1 MIMVIVIK
9 SCVTFLLE
17 LLDLTVLVAM
27 ATCTN
32 GTCET
37 SYSEQPVS
45 KIDMPV
51 NCVVELK
58 LSALMN
64 KIDYLCINYI
74 VDALGD

>member
-1 MIMVIVIK
+1 MLVIR
-9 SCVTFLLE
+9 SCVIFLLE

-37 SYSEQPVS
+37 NYCEKLVS

-51 NCVVELK
+51 NCIVELK
-58 LSALMN
+58 LSILMN

-74 VDALGD
+74 VDELGD